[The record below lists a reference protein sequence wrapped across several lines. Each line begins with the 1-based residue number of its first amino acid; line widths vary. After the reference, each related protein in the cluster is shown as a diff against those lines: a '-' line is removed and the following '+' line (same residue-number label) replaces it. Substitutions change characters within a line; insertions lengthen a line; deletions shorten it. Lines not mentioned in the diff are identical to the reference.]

1 MTLDY
6 LRSVHAIVAEQCEIG
21 PSELLSMYYSSKVAS
36 LQFDFCWLRW
46 LIAVDVLRLI
56 QSLEWW

>member
-36 LQFDFCWLRW
+36 LQFDFC
-46 LIAVDVLRLI
+46 
-56 QSLEWW
+56 